1 MIKPLVLLILIVGLL
16 PATAFAQPIPDA
28 VSCTDQAVEQGSRL
42 KDRGAYLEEIQL
54 LERAVVRCDEGE
66 VLLTRI
72 ALKYLELGDN
82 RYNTGI
88 ENSSYDREY
97 YFEKGLEKARLS
109 AEKMPENDK
118 AWESIS
124 TAFAAHLSVAG
135 FRGKARLADSVRI
148 YAEKALELNPRN
160 DRVTHILG
168 RWHLEVSR
176 LSWFTKTM
184 AGLIFGASP
193 DGTTEE
199 AIRYFRQT
207 VNLVDYPVHRYWLG
221 MAYLQQGAT
230 DKAVREFRYLQDL
243 PPSIKNDDHFKEKAR
258 IQLKALN
265 EL

>member
-1 MIKPLVLLILIVGLL
+1 MIKPLVLLILISGIL
-16 PATAFAQPIPDA
+16 PQKVFAQPSPDA
-28 VSCTDQAVEQGSRL
+28 TSCTDQAVELGNSM
-42 KDRGAYLEEIQL
+42 KDQGAYLEEIQL
-54 LERAVVRCDEGE
+54 LERAAVRCEGGDE
-66 VLLTRI
+66 LLTRI

-82 RYNTGI
+82 RYNSDI

-109 AEKMPENDK
+109 AERMPENDK

-124 TAFAAHLSVAG
+124 TAFAARLSISG
-135 FRGKARLADSVRI
+135 FKGKARLADSVRI
-148 YAEKALELNPRN
+148 YAEKALKLNPRN

-199 AIRYFRQT
+199 AIRYFRRT
-207 VNLVDYPVHRYWLG
+207 VELVDYPVHRYWLG
-221 MAYLQQGAT
+221 MAYLQQGST

-258 IQLKALN
+258 IKLEELN